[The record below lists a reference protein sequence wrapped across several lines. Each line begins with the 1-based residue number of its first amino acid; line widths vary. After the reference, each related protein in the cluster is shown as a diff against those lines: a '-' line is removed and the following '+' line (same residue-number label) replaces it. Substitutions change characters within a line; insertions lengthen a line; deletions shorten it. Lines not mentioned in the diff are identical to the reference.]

1 MTELDRVRT
10 RIIAGELPASA
21 WGAALDEWYANGGE
35 TYVRQMNDYL
45 VGLYQ

>member
-1 MTELDRVRT
+1 MTELDRART

-21 WGAALDEWYANGGE
+21 WAAALDEWYANGGE